1 MKKFSFRSLAAV
13 LAAALTLTVC
23 AVVFG
28 AAAETPVGADGATAA
43 PTEIATADGASQYTP
58 ISSSPT
64 TSPDGGDYY
73 SAAADMNHDMVINS
87 ADARF
92 ILRLAAR
99 IEWVKQPRYLPAG
112 MIFGD
117 MDENGK
123 VNAADARWTLRVAAK
138 LNTVPEVIEQTL
150 AKPVPSTTQAP
161 TTAAPSTAPTTVT
174 TTAAPTTTSNP
185 LELEMPICDEF
196 AVKMKTTE
204 NVSYVVA
211 SDGTACYVR
220 SDDLLK
226 GFSVLVDRVGTIYVI
241 NDANKE
247 YCKFGAPFASK
258 ILGISAEKVRA
269 YVEKVAVPEFG
280 VFENCKK
287 STEIIKDIPMT
298 VAERDGVKFYFYADG
313 QLTKIVGKT
322 LKDAATDYTVSEYTD
337 DASAYTSLPENY
349 AAKSSNEFIL
359 KYGIDFLTS
368 KF

>member
-1 MKKFSFRSLAAV
+1 MKKLSFRSIAAV
-13 LAAALTLTVC
+13 LTAVLTLTVC

-28 AAAETPVGADGATAA
+28 TAAEVPAAADGTTAA
-43 PTEIATADGASQYTP
+43 PTEFATADGASEYTP

-64 TSPDGGDYY
+64 TSPDTGDYY

-99 IEWVKQPRYLPAG
+99 IEWVRQPRYLPAG

-138 LNTVPEVIEQTL
+138 LNTVPEVIEQTI
-150 AKPVPSTTQAP
+150 AKPVPTTTQAP
-161 TTAAPSTAPTTVT
+161 TTAEPSKDSTTVT
-174 TTAAPTTTSNP
+174 TTAAPTTTANP

-196 AVKMKTTE
+196 AVKMKTSE
-204 NVSYVVA
+204 NVSYTVA
-211 SDGTACYVR
+211 SDGTACYIK
-220 SDDLLK
+220 SDEPLK
-226 GFSVLVDRVGTIYVI
+226 GFAVFVDRAGTIYVI

-258 ILGISAEKVRA
+258 VLGVSAEQVRA

-287 STEIIKDIPMT
+287 STEIVKDIPMT

-313 QLTKIVGKT
+313 ELTKIVGKT
-322 LKDAATDYTVSEYTD
+322 LKDNATDYAVSEYTD
-337 DASAYTSLPENY
+337 DASAYTSLPEDY
-349 AAKSSNEFIL
+349 AAKNSNEFIL
-359 KYGIDFLTS
+359 KYGIDFLTA